1 MQSSATWLPE
11 KARGLAPL
19 WRGAVAMTCGRVVS
33 AIIAFGIVVRVAQ
46 YLGNHPLWVDEAML
60 ALNIVHKSPFELL
73 GRLEYE
79 QAAPVGFLLV
89 ESVLVRA
96 LGNSEYVLRLFPLL
110 GGVVSLF
117 LFYAVAR
124 RMLSGQG
131 LIAAVALFSISP
143 ILVRYSAELKQYST
157 DVAIA
162 LAVLLAAFLWS
173 ESHSRPIV
181 KALLLGISGSICIWF
196 SHTSVFMLAAL
207 GIGLTYE
214 LVKSGQYR
222 ELAFLTLA
230 GVSWLVSFGLNYQI
244 ALHALAHD
252 PSYFEYWSR
261 YFAPFPPLSA
271 SELLWYPESLFAIFK
286 KPLGMEFAGL
296 TCVLF
301 GVGLLSMVLHKTQHW
316 VVLVLPLVV
325 TMLAAIL
332 HKYPFSGRLL
342 LFLVPILILFV
353 AQGLGELSNISSRV
367 RYVAIVIVWCV
378 LLYHPAADAARSL
391 VYPLKYTDNE
401 QGIRGVM
408 EHIADRYQEGDVIY
422 VYHYCVPAVRYY
434 ADRYRMDGLSYRW
447 SAEQGRYPID
457 ERVGA
462 YLDEVKQLRGNQ
474 RVWLIFSHLRIVRT
488 ANERGL
494 DVELLDTIGNRL
506 DAFET
511 YGGFHTLA
519 YLYDLR

>member
-1 MQSSATWLPE
+1 MQSSATLLPE
-11 KARGLAPL
+11 KARGPALL
-19 WRGAVAMTCGRVVS
+19 RRGAVAMTCGRVVS
-33 AIIAFGIVVRVAQ
+33 VIIAFGIVVRVAQ

-342 LFLVPILILFV
+342 LFLAPTLIVFV
-353 AQGLGELSNISSRV
+353 GQGLAELSNISSHA
-367 RYVAIVIVWCV
+367 RYYTMVILCCV
-378 LLYHPAADAARSL
+378 LFYYPSLDAARSL
-391 VYPLKYTDNE
+391 AFPLVYRDNKE
-401 QGIRGVM
+401 GIISVM
-408 EHIADRYQEGDVIY
+408 EYIADRHQEGDVIY
-422 VYHYCVPAVRYY
+422 VYPWSAPPVKYY
-434 ADRYRMDGLSYRW
+434 ADRYKMGKSSYTF
-447 SAEQGRYPID
+447 G
-457 ERVGA
+457 ERREA
-462 YLDEVKQLRGNQ
+462 YLDEIKKLRGNQ
-474 RVWLIFSHLRIVRT
+474 RVWLIFSHMTNV
-488 ANERGL
+488 NVL
-494 DVELLDTIGNRL
+494 DELGERL

-511 YGGFHTLA
+511 NDRTATSL
-519 YLYDLR
+519 YLYNLR